1 MVLEEKPRDIYDEDW
16 TDEDKAKYHELVNVG
31 RGMIGKDIPKSNSF
45 LVEMTARM
53 TINQMK
59 GKYSDLTNEEIDKI
73 KRANKRAYSQ
83 LVHETPPNEYY
94 YSSNNPITWTDEELY
109 DKTRVKPDDDDVIKE
124 EDPDNYLVE
133 QVDKMLEIN

>member
-1 MVLEEKPRDIYDEDW
+1 MVLEEKVRDIYDDDWNEEDIG
-16 TDEDKAKYHELVNVG
+16 KYHELVNVG
-31 RGMIGKDIPKSNSF
+31 RTMIGKDIPPSNSF

-59 GKYSDLTNEEIDKI
+59 GKYSNLTNEEIDKI

-83 LVHETPPNEYY
+83 LVHNTPPNEFY
-94 YSSNNPITWTDEELY
+94 YSSNNPINWTDEELY
-109 DKTRVKPDDDDVIKE
+109 DKTRVKPDEDDVIKE

-133 QVDKMLEIN
+133 QVNKMMEIN